1 MPMVAL
7 RPLDEVDL
15 VAGGQGHHGLLPVRP
30 APGEAAHALELALVG
45 RRADG
50 GHLDVEHRLDGGAD
64 LDLVG
69 VGTHAEGHGVPLL
82 LLPHRLLG
90 HDRPVALVS
99 RLPQA
104 TAARSASRRISRGI
118 ALSCERGVGPKGL
131 PPPFHCVA
139 RIEPW
144 RARPVPFCFHGFL
157 PPPETSLRPFVSCVP
172 ARRSA
177 SSRTTAWCSR
187 GTRISTPKTSA
198 LSSTAPLS
206 LPFASTTFTL
216 GITSSPRPS
225 AAAPWWS

>member
-15 VAGGQGHHGLLPVRP
+15 VAGGQSHHGLLPVGA
-30 APGEAAHALELALVG
+30 APGETAHALELALVG
-45 RRADG
+45 RRAHG
-50 GHLDVEHRLDGGAD
+50 GHLHVEHRLDGGAD

-69 VGTHAEGHGVPLL
+69 VGTHAEGHGVPFLL
-82 LLPHRLLG
+82 LAHRLLG
-90 HDRPVALVS
+90 HDRPDEHLARIPHGFSASSSALS
-99 RLPQA
+99 
-104 TAARSASRRISRGI
+104 AARSTTT
-118 ALSCERGVGPKGL
+118 
-131 PPPFHCVA
+131 
-139 RIEPW
+139 W
-144 RARPVPFCFHGFL
+144 RARPVPFCFHGFR

-177 SSRTTAWCSR
+177 SSRTTAWCSS
-187 GTRISTPKTSA
+187 GTRISTPKTSS
-198 LSSTAPLS
+198 LSSTAPWS